1 MKEMDQVNEQNL
13 ESVAGG
19 NGYGTA
25 PVFMTVAN
33 LQSGYLALRNAPS
46 YNYNNEVVH
55 AGPVIGELVQV
66 TGGSVMGTGMT
77 GEPCKYIWVYYA
89 KLGVSGYANA
99 NFLVY

>member
-33 LQSGYLALRNAPS
+33 LQSGYLALRNATYEKDYDGNSLS
-46 YNYNNEVVH
+46 YTAFAFPILLKLLQVFFQLAHMVKICMICIILH
-55 AGPVIGELVQV
+55 PVYDLRDPIDGL
-66 TGGSVMGTGMT
+66 
-77 GEPCKYIWVYYA
+77 
-89 KLGVSGYANA
+89 
-99 NFLVY
+99 